1 LNLPNEVQDGVFAML
16 GLLPMVYEKR
26 NIDQNAYYDFLK
38 AIKYLQTKSDDMN
51 LAKRIPILISRWVKL
66 YPSNL
71 K

>member
-1 LNLPNEVQDGVFAML
+1 
-16 GLLPMVYEKR
+16 MVYEKR